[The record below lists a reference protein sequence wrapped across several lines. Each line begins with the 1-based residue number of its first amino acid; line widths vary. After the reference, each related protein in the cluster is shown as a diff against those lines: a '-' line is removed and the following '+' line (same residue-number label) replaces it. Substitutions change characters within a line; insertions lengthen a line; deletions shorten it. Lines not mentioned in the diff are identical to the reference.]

1 MSHEEYEDTL
11 PETLPGSDANGLG
24 LSQMWE
30 LVELMRERRAFDTA
44 CGMRGRS
51 VLDYPPGFR
60 FGDPR
65 GLSSGEA
72 GVRWFH
78 AMEPSYEVWSRA
90 ADDRV
95 FTIGWYSDK
104 ERAFNIPNLEDPPVD
119 VVRHQWL
126 LRALTMH
133 VELPGAEGGVVG

>member
-1 MSHEEYEDTL
+1 MHEEYEQTL
-11 PETLPGSDANGLG
+11 PETAPDSDATGLD
-24 LSQMWE
+24 LDQVWT
-30 LVELMRERRAFDTA
+30 LTELMRHRVAFDTA

-65 GLSSGEA
+65 RLSSGES

-78 AMEPSYEVWSRA
+78 AMEPSYEVWSHA
-90 ADDRV
+90 ADGRV

-104 ERAFNIPNLEDPPVD
+104 EKAFNIPNLDDPPVE

-133 VELPGAEGGVVG
+133 VELPAAEGKGVVG